1 MVRDAA
7 KRDAARQD
15 FNRLR
20 EQLRD
25 PLLTVLTIVLAFWM
39 FVLAPAAS

>member
-7 KRDAARQD
+7 NREKARSD
-15 FNRLR
+15 FNHLR

-25 PLLTVLTIVLAFWM
+25 PLLTVLTIVLAFWN
-39 FVLAPAAS
+39 VRARPAA